1 MYTGIVDSVSASKAF
16 DNLGTA
22 FGDAFTRGE
31 TFFARRVESR
41 VPRERWL
48 EKMDISRD
56 EASTFRNG
64 RTVYN
69 STGEKTV
76 RGNSIDAKQL
86 DDNAPHLSLSL
97 SLSLSHTGA
106 IYGSVRSRAISSTG
120 LGSFVMAEIRS
131 PSRRDFLIIQFR
143 ATPTALAC
151 ETRGAS

>member
-97 SLSLSHTGA
+97 SLSLFLSLSLSLSHW
-106 IYGSVRSRAISSTG
+106 RD
-120 LGSFVMAEIRS
+120 IRL
-131 PSRRDFLIIQFR
+131 R
-143 ATPTALAC
+143 
-151 ETRGAS
+151 